1 MALVL
6 CVLRRR
12 TRFEWEF
19 RSMSKT
25 GKLQPEF
32 GREHVEILSRKP
44 LHNGYIRVDELTLR
58 HRLFAG
64 GDSEPFRREL
74 ITRPRGAGILLYDPD
89 RREAVLARQ
98 FRIGMIDEERSP
110 WMLELVAGMVDAG
123 EEPLG
128 VARRESREEA
138 GIEPGHV
145 VPICDYYLSPGVGNE
160 RITLFCGRVDASRA
174 GGIHGL
180 EAENEDIEVVVVPYD
195 ELIEAVETGLI
206 NNAMTIIAVQWLQ
219 LHQHEI
225 ATLLTPA

>member
-1 MALVL
+1 VALVL

-89 RREAVLARQ
+89 RREAVPARQ
-98 FRIGMIDEERSP
+98 FRTGMIHEERSP
-110 WMLELVAGMVDAG
+110 RMLELVPGLFAAREV
-123 EEPLG
+123 PLG

-138 GIEPGHV
+138 GIEPAHV

-180 EAENEDIEVVVVPYD
+180 EAENEDIEVVVVPRD